1 MPFSPLYPNLKCLLW
16 CARSWRARRKA
27 LPGSAK
33 MQVAFTDDSKEP
45 GLDWFL
51 TSTWN
56 HRIFISIHSR
66 NIPRR
71 QYVLRSHPRPWSAI
85 STRYRSNKSMKKRQQ
100 KKKKNYE
107 LCSYQCGCREW
118 AKLEEETKRGWWY
131 ATRLQ
136 SGWVFLG
143 PMPLLFLV
151 LDLTVCSLLAAR
163 AINCWSWG
171 WGGGIF
177 SKMQQ
182 PVHLSQMH

>member
-1 MPFSPLYPNLKCLLW
+1 MQEVGERGEKLSREVQRCKWLSLMTARNQGWIGSSPAHETTAFSSQFTL
-16 CARSWRARRKA
+16 AIS
-27 LPGSAK
+27 PGDNTYSVHI
-33 MQVAFTDDSKEP
+33 QDP
-45 GLDWFL
+45 GLLILQDIG
-51 TSTWN
+51 
-56 HRIFISIHSR
+56 HISQWKR
-66 NIPRR
+66 D
-71 QYVLRSHPRPWSAI
+71 
-85 STRYRSNKSMKKRQQ
+85 NK